1 MLEKNEEFDKLRS
14 KVLKYSLYKKRTEKE
29 VRDKFINENQEYMD
43 AIIKFLIEDKYLDE
57 NKYIE
62 EYIYESS
69 LLRTQSVK
77 EIEYK
82 LIEKGIDRNKIRDY
96 ILTNEEELY
105 LYEITSAKKLLK
117 KREKV
122 EAEKNIAYLLNKG
135 YRIENIRTAIE
146 ELDEI

>member
-69 LLRTQSVK
+69 LLRDRKSV
-77 EIEYK
+77 
-82 LIEKGIDRNKIRDY
+82 
-96 ILTNEEELY
+96 
-105 LYEITSAKKLLK
+105 
-117 KREKV
+117 V
-122 EAEKNIAYLLNKG
+122 
-135 YRIENIRTAIE
+135 
-146 ELDEI
+146 